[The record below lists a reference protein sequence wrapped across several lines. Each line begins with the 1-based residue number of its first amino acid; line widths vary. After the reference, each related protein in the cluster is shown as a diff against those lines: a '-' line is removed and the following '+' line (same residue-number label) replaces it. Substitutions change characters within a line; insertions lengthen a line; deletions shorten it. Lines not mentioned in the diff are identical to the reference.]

1 MLNKL
6 KNLIKIGMKS
16 ETVSEKN
23 IKVDLIGGV
32 IKEALKIIPYGLM
45 YKLPDNDIMTVLLQP
60 EANEESLVAF
70 CTDIKNRD
78 DDLNELEVKIG
89 IPTLKSRIKFT
100 DDDKIELFA
109 PEKIDININDNL
121 SLSLTENETIFED
134 INGNKITIDSS
145 GISIDDI
152 NGNNIV
158 MGAGSIKINGNLEVS
173 T

>member
-32 IKEALKIIPYGLM
+32 TKEALKIIPYGLM
-45 YKLPDNDIMTVLLQP
+45 YNLPDNDIMTVLLQP
-60 EANEESLVAF
+60 EGNEESLVAF

-100 DDDKIELFA
+100 DDDKIELFTQ
-109 PEKIDININDNL
+109 KIDININDNL
-121 SLSLTENETIFED
+121 SLSLTENGTIYED

-158 MGAGSIKINGNLEVS
+158 MGAGSVKINGNLEVS